1 MKLAGYCFFI
11 LLFILAM
18 PLANSAVKASGYA
31 ACDLIRLS
39 LRNNM
44 DTVVRLEMLNF
55 QLKNDEVYKDKYS
68 RYYDEALS
76 HYDTKA
82 LLKAVDLVA
91 RSCPL

>member
-1 MKLAGYCFFI
+1 MKLLSYAF
-11 LLFILAM
+11 LLFFLVILM
-18 PLANSAVKASGYA
+18 PLANNAVRASGYA

-55 QLKNDEVYKDKYS
+55 HLKNDEVYKEKYS
-68 RYYDEALS
+68 LYYDEALS
-76 HYDTKA
+76 HYNTKA
-82 LLKAVDLVA
+82 LLKAVDLVS